1 MSYRFPGPLP
11 GVHLSLGSEAG
22 GGGAPCLK
30 RSHWVEGRWSAAAA
44 GKPQSLALRLTARHA
59 RTFVG
64 EHAGEQRE
72 RKEAERERHGSS
84 WTGTCIGGRCCGGPG
99 QRAAQRRAH
108 QREEERQRCVEIS
121 PEGRENKHI
130 LVKFATCL
138 GLPE

>member
-1 MSYRFPGPLP
+1 MLKNIPL
-11 GVHLSLGSEAG
+11 G
-22 GGGAPCLK
+22 GGQVVCGRGWTTMVPGSAPH
-30 RSHWVEGRWSAAAA
+30 SS
-44 GKPQSLALRLTARHA
+44 P

-64 EHAGEQRE
+64 EHAGERRG

-84 WTGTCIGGRCCGGPG
+84 WAGRCVGGRCCGGPG
-99 QRAAQRRAH
+99 QRAAHGRAH
-108 QREEERQRCVEIS
+108 QREKERQRCVEIS